1 MMKFN
6 QLRLEKA
13 KLECQIRRNQQL
25 NELLVRINYQLEEY
39 DDELIRK
46 IINKIVVLDVEK
58 TEILF
63 KTGSVVN
70 VNTIMK

>member
-1 MMKFN
+1 MEFN